1 MIKNE
6 FKDIIIKNFEYLL
19 RNMKNNIS
27 VTINIFI
34 LI

>member
-19 RNMKNNIS
+19 RNMKNNIN